1 MHRSRTRPDQT
12 GLDRRPKWGQVL
24 DRGPDRSLTGVGP
37 RTEPVLDQSWTGPDR
52 KMPEPVQD
60 RPSPAQLAR
69 CARGLARSGRAPSV
83 FRARA
88 ARAERHDRAASLR
101 KKIKKKL
108 CKIGP
113 LVRSV
118 GPPVQPGTEPKD
130 RIPKF
135 YGPKIGPK
143 IGPKRTGPVRSEPV
157 LGPVQSWTESYTPLP
172 SMKFWQS

>member
-1 MHRSRTRPDQT
+1 MHRSRTGPDQT

-69 CARGLARSGRAPSV
+69 CARGLARLGRAPLV
-83 FRARA
+83 FKARA
-88 ARAERHDRAASLR
+88 AHAEWHDRAASLG
-101 KKIKKKL
+101 KKKS
-108 CKIGP
+108 CAKSVHRSGP
-113 LVRSV
+113 SVLRSN
-118 GPPVQPGTEPKD
+118 PGLD

-135 YGPKIGPK
+135 HEPKT
-143 IGPKRTGPVRSEPV
+143 GPKRTGPVRPR
-157 LGPVQSWTESYTPLP
+157 TENCTPLIGEP
-172 SMKFWQS
+172 MMSTAK